1 MVGVQLRATWT
12 QTRKANGDIV
22 QERVSNTINPWRG
35 GKFMALTMR
44 PGSVNNFAL
53 SKVWFRCGSVDLRES
68 DISAINSSVKS
79 WMYADLWQKPS
90 EVVMCR
96 PQSYGGLGVYSVKYK
111 AQALLTRTFLE
122 TAVIPKFRHS
132 LLHSIMF
139 RFHVLGDTSVPNPGY
154 LPYYPPSFH
163 ADTQHDVTTMSIKH
177 WVQILTE
184 DCLTMEVVESKRFK
198 LCKAEVCSPNTDW
211 QLSWMICR
219 LPGLGSE
226 LTSFNFKLLHKLL
239 VSRERLHQLTPA
251 TSPLCSLCSR
261 ENEDL
266 MHALINCDFNNNVG
280 NTLLN
285 LIKLYVPSL
294 TGPSL
299 LRLELTNLPEEKLF
313 SVTFFTST
321 ILKTIW
327 DKRMAKSRI
336 SSYEV
341 RTTLEAK

>member
-1 MVGVQLRATWT
+1 
-12 QTRKANGDIV
+12 
-22 QERVSNTINPWRG
+22 
-35 GKFMALTMR
+35 
-44 PGSVNNFAL
+44 
-53 SKVWFRCGSVDLRES
+53 
-68 DISAINSSVKS
+68 
-79 WMYADLWQKPS
+79 
-90 EVVMCR
+90 
-96 PQSYGGLGVYSVKYK
+96 
-111 AQALLTRTFLE
+111 
-122 TAVIPKFRHS
+122 
-132 LLHSIMF
+132 
-139 RFHVLGDTSVPNPGY
+139 
-154 LPYYPPSFH
+154 
-163 ADTQHDVTTMSIKH
+163 
-177 WVQILTE
+177 
-184 DCLTMEVVESKRFK
+184 MEVVESKRFK
-198 LCKAEVCSPNTDW
+198 PCKAEVCSPNTDW
-211 QLSWMICR
+211 QLSWMICL

-266 MHALINCDFNNNVG
+266 MNALINCDFNNNVG

-341 RTTLEAK
+341 RTTLEAKCILLRKTRFVSRVPILEELLTNL